1 MLLWCE
7 GVKQESAKSSSGAT
21 GRPRWLGPVIILS
34 LACVSLVFAAVFP
47 VKRES
52 GVRFWTFARLHHEMY
67 VPLCEVWNKQHQD
80 EPLRV
85 SLFGVQAMEQRLLS
99 SFMSGVVSAELLEVE
114 RPMSSRAFAGPLES
128 VGFTDLTPL
137 IERDKL
143 LERFH
148 PAAFKPWTMQGHIF
162 GLPHDL
168 HPVMLGYR
176 ADIVEAAGIDVSQ
189 IETWDDFVRV
199 LSPLLYDE
207 SGKLRGDRHLLNLWE
222 THMTSLELLAMQ
234 AGGGL
239 VNDQGLPTLDHPAN
253 ARVLAQVVEWITG
266 KEGVAGDAPYFTAS
280 GNQLLLDGFVLASFV
295 PDWMCNVWRKE
306 VPQLGGKV
314 KLMPLP
320 AWEKGGRRT
329 SVWGGTMLGISRDAP
344 DQERLWEVAKY
355 LYMSKEVATKLYK
368 EADIV
373 TPVREYWSDPM
384 YDQPDS
390 YFRGQ
395 ARGRMYINLADQVPD
410 RFNSPFAQ
418 MAQTRFQAAASELVA
433 YAKSQGKSGRDEL
446 LPKAKDLVAQAQAD
460 VMLHVNRNRF
470 YAERAR
476 VADAASSGGGGA
488 R

>member
-1 MLLWCE
+1 M
-7 GVKQESAKSSSGAT
+7 
-21 GRPRWLGPVIILS
+21 
-34 LACVSLVFAAVFP
+34 FP

-67 VPLCEVWNKQHQD
+67 VPLSQEWNKQHPD

-128 VGFTDLTPL
+128 VGFTDLTHL
-137 IERDKL
+137 VERDNLRSKI
-143 LERFH
+143 H

-162 GLPHDL
+162 GIPHDL

-199 LSPLLYDE
+199 LSPLLYDAN
-207 SGKLRGDRHLLNLWE
+207 GNRRNDRHLLNIWE
-222 THMTSLELLAMQ
+222 THATTFEMLAMQ

-239 VNDQGLPTLDHPAN
+239 VNEQGLPTLDHPAN
-253 ARVLAQVVEWITG
+253 ARVLAQVAEWITD
-266 KEGVAGDAPYFTAS
+266 KERVAGDAPYFTAS

-306 VPQLGGKV
+306 IPQLGGKV

-320 AWEKGGRRT
+320 AWDKGGRRT

-344 DQERLWEVAKY
+344 NQDRLWEIAKHLY
-355 LYMSKEVATKLYK
+355 LSKEVATRLYK
-368 EADIV
+368 EGDIV

-384 YDQPDS
+384 YDQPDP
-390 YFRGQ
+390 YFRDQ
-395 ARGRMYINLADQVPD
+395 KRGRMYINLADQVPD

-418 MAQTRFQAAASELVA
+418 MAQVRFQSAASELVA
-433 YAKSQGKSGRDEL
+433 YARSQGKTKREEL
-446 LPKAKDLVAQAQAD
+446 IEKAKELVAQAQAD

-470 YAERAR
+470 YAERAKANQSAAQQ
-476 VADAASSGGGGA
+476 VKDAQGTSDGGA